1 MRGCALCILGCREQ
15 TNVFLFILSAVGLVL
30 INRCRH
36 RIPRFFP
43 PLFHHFYLQLTTNES
58 EPTRI
63 HTISFHRRRNTLDCF
78 FFFPPSRIDLPRGIW
93 FIAVSEMQPTQWRV
107 EQHRCY
113 MLFSTFLRTVWVER
127 MYKLLSSKISPRYVL
142 RELHLA
148 KKRGRDSGHADFFH
162 PQLPYLSPPS
172 PLFSHR
178 SILLPSPTS
187 LTDPSLLLFH
197 FLLRSSS
204 LSFAPS
210 PSLMSFQI
218 LLLIPSPTNSVPSI
232 HRILL
237 FLPSPS
243 VLTVPF
249 RLYFRFLSQ
258 FRPDA
263 LCADGPM
270 GFRRAFATG
279 FFFHLVPS
287 ECRMAQ
293 DMPWGVDTLTSKP
306 GPFLFFHFYAFSP
319 QPF

>member
-1 MRGCALCILGCREQ
+1 MYSGMPR
-15 TNVFLFILSAVGLVL
+15 TNECFPVYTVGG
-30 INRCRH
+30 
-36 RIPRFFP
+36 RIGPDQPMSSSNSTFFSLP
-43 PLFHHFYLQLTTNES
+43 SSISFYLQLTTNES

-113 MLFSTFLRTVWVER
+113 MLFSTFLRTVWVGR

-178 SILLPSPTS
+178 SILLLSPTS

-204 LSFAPS
+204 FHPFLSPL
-210 PSLMSFQI
+210 P
-218 LLLIPSPTNSVPSI
+218 LLLCRSKSSFLSPPPPTLFHLSTVYFFFS
-232 HRILL
+232 LL
-237 FLPSPS
+237 
-243 VLTVPF
+243 LTVPF